1 MQDFSTDRHDQLLGI
16 ARFTFAE
23 GGAATF
29 KRLSARC
36 MEIVRTQDSG
46 TLQYD
51 VYLDDDETGAVVVER
66 YRDSAALIEHLEN
79 IGPQLMQEVLATA
92 TTVEGETLGRPSD
105 ELRARMSEG
114 PVRLF
119 APYLSM

>member
-16 ARFTFAE
+16 ARFQVRG
-23 GGAATF
+23 GGAAEF

-36 MEIVRTQDSG
+36 MEIVRTRDSG

-51 VYLDDDETGAVVVER
+51 VYLDDEETGAVVVER

-79 IGPQLMQEVLATA
+79 IGPDLMQEVLATA
-92 TTVEGETLGRPSD
+92 VSVEGETLGRPSD
-105 ELRARMSEG
+105 ELRARMKEG

-119 APYLSM
+119 APFLSM

>member
-16 ARFTFAE
+16 ARLRFVE
-23 GGAATF
+23 GGAAEF

-51 VYLDDDETGAVVVER
+51 VYLDDEETGAVVVER

-79 IGPQLMQEVLATA
+79 IGPDLMQEVLATA
-92 TTVEGETLGRPSD
+92 VSVEGETLGRPSD
-105 ELRARMSEG
+105 ELRARMKEG

-119 APYLSM
+119 APFLSM